1 MADDTKAR
9 MVAKLLTFGE
19 LEKNRVGLP
28 AFPIVTG
35 ESKLWDFV
43 TEESWDFFK
52 ILKVQVDWLTWPPV
66 RWEESNSYRK
76 IENVI
81 TTAKVINDTA
91 ERAIKLASDY
101 AQSLTKDSK
110 MRQKLFKK
118 KNKTQRYNYFPCPFL
133 LRELREDSFSKHL
146 SRKSMSQFKHNKKMS
161 RRTSHIWKYF
171 VVAEDDPT

>member
-1 MADDTKAR
+1 M
-9 MVAKLLTFGE
+9 
-19 LEKNRVGLP
+19 
-28 AFPIVTG
+28 
-35 ESKLWDFV
+35 
-43 TEESWDFFK
+43 
-52 ILKVQVDWLTWPPV
+52 QVDWLTWPPV

-81 TTAKVINDTA
+81 ATAKVINDTA

-118 KNKTQRYNYFPCPFL
+118 KKNKTQRYNYFPCPLL
-133 LRELREDSFSKHL
+133 LRELREDRFSKHL
-146 SRKSMSQFKHNKKMS
+146 RRKSMSQFKHNKKMS